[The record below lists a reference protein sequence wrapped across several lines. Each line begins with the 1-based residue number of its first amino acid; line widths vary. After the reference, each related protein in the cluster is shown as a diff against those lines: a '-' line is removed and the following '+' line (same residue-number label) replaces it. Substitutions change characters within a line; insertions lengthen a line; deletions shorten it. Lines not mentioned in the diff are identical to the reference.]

1 MEYVDKLLRE
11 TEYLNYV
18 EKLER
23 LEADRVFCRHGLG
36 HLLDTARIAWIRV
49 LEAQTSR
56 CGQKEAQTS
65 RYGQKEAQTSRRG
78 PDRAVGMAPGF
89 GEELLPEKEIIYLA
103 ALLHD
108 LGRIQ
113 EYEEGVPHQRA
124 GAALARQL
132 LQQIGYPQEKTE
144 LIAAAIESHRGGA
157 KSDREVEADRKSRQ
171 AETPG
176 QNAALWAEPLGQLL
190 SWADKRSRNCFACKA
205 QKACK
210 WEAEKQ
216 NRGIGS

>member
-49 LEAQTSR
+49 L
-56 CGQKEAQTS
+56 
-65 RYGQKEAQTSRRG
+65 EAQTSRRG